1 MTIALIA
8 IALVLFLAIATWN
21 RLTRLRQL
29 GDNAWAD
36 IDVQL
41 KRRHDLI
48 PQVVSVVKGHASYE
62 RGTLEAVVQAR
73 AGAMGASGP
82 AARASAE
89 EPVAAGLN
97 RIFALSEAYPELR
110 AMESFRSLQTTLADI
125 EDHLQ
130 NARRYYNAV
139 VRDFNT
145 AIAQFPSNLIA
156 RAMGFGAR
164 EYFGLDDRGEA
175 ATPGVALALLLG
187 LLGATPAAAQER
199 SLAIERFATTIR
211 VNQDATLDIEEA
223 IAARFTGKWNG
234 IYRTVPVEYRTP
246 QGFNWSVR
254 LDLLGATDGS
264 GQPLQVEANRE
275 RHYIKYKIW
284 VPGAEDA
291 SRVVVLRYR
300 VHNGLRFFEDHDELY
315 WNATGDEWDVPLGFA
330 TAQIE
335 LPAGATGL
343 RAAAFTGA
351 VGSTANDAVIDTSGT
366 TVSFALQRGLGFR
379 EGLTVVVGWNKG
391 LVTEPTAGDRAFGFF
406 RSNWPLLIPIPVF
419 LLAFAVW
426 RRRGKDPHA
435 RPIAVQYEPPS
446 DLTPAEA
453 GTLLD
458 NAADMRDITAT
469 MVDLAVRG
477 YIKIEEREESKLFG
491 LIKDEEF
498 VLHRLKEGADEAKL
512 AAHERLVLDGI
523 FASRGSAVSLSDLED
538 EFYPEL
544 PGIREGIFARLLTH
558 GYYRSRPDKVQAGWA
573 AGAIGFGFLIAMG
586 GGFIAAKLSLTAVP
600 FIVAGVLSTLILMGF
615 AAVMPAR
622 TEAGARA
629 LEKVLGFEEFLR
641 RVESPQFANVKKTP
655 ELFDRCLPYAMAF
668 GVEKKWAKAFEGIY
682 RDPPRWYAGPG
693 FSHFSVTNFS
703 GRLSGFTTA
712 AGTSMASSPR
722 SSSGSGF
729 SGGGSSGGG
738 GGGGGGGGF

>member
-8 IALVLFLAIATWN
+8 IALVLVFGILTWN

-29 GDNAWAD
+29 ADNAWAD

-48 PQVVSVVKGHASYE
+48 PQVVSVVKGHANYE
-62 RGTLEAVVQAR
+62 RGTLESVVEAR
-73 AGAMGASGP
+73 SGAMS
-82 AARASAE
+82 AATPSAKAAAE
-89 EPVAAGLN
+89 EPLAAGLH

-110 AMESFRSLQTTLADI
+110 AMESFRSLQTTLSDI

-145 AIAQFPSNLIA
+145 AIAQFPANLMA
-156 RAMGFGAR
+156 GTMGFEAR
-164 EYFGLDDRGEA
+164 EFFGLDDRREA
-175 ATPGVALALLLG
+175 ATPNVALALCLALV
-187 LLGATPAAAQER
+187 LAAPAAAQER
-199 SLAIERFATTIR
+199 SLAIERFSATIQVR
-211 VNQDATLDIEEA
+211 PDATLDIEEA
-223 IAARFTGKWNG
+223 IAVRFNGKWNG
-234 IYRTVPVEYRTP
+234 IYRTVPVQYRTP

-254 LDLLGATDGS
+254 LDLIGAVDGS
-264 GQPLQVEANRE
+264 GQALTVEANRE

-330 TAQIE
+330 TAQIV
-335 LPAGATGL
+335 LPEGATGI
-343 RAAAFTGA
+343 RTAAFTGA
-351 VGSTANDAVIDTSGT
+351 QGSTASEATIDTSGNT
-366 TVSFALQRGLGFR
+366 ISFALQRGLGFR

-391 LVTEPTAGDRAFGFF
+391 LVTEPTTSDKALGFLAT
-406 RSNWPLLIPIPVF
+406 NWPLAIPIPVF
-419 LLAFAVW
+419 LIAFTMW
-426 RRRGKDPHA
+426 RRRGRDPEE
-435 RPIAVQYEPPS
+435 RPVVVQYEPPEN
-446 DLTPAEA
+446 LTPAEA
-453 GTLLD
+453 GTLID

-477 YIKIEEREESKLFG
+477 FIRIEEREQEKLFG
-491 LIKDEEF
+491 LIKNEEF
-498 VLHRLKEGADEAKL
+498 VLHRLNQAGEKEL
-512 AAHERLVLDGI
+512 AGHERRVIDGI
-523 FASRGSAVSLSDLED
+523 FESRGLEVALSDLKN
-538 EFYPEL
+538 EFYTKL
-544 PGIREGIFARLLTH
+544 PGIKDGIFGRLLTH
-558 GYYRSRPDKVQAGWA
+558 GFYRARPDKVAGGWA
-573 AGAIGFGFLIAMG
+573 AGAIGVGFLIAFG
-586 GGFIAAKLSLTAVP
+586 GSFVAAKLSLTAVP
-600 FIVAGVLSTLILMGF
+600 FIVAGVLSTIILMAF

-629 LEKVLGFEEFLR
+629 LEKVKGFEEFLR
-641 RVESPQFANVKKTP
+641 RVESPQYAHVMKTP

-668 GVEKKWAKAFEGIY
+668 GVEAKWAKAFEGIY
-682 RDPPRWYAGPG
+682 REPPRWYVGPG
-693 FSHFSVTNFS
+693 YGHFSVTNFS
-703 GRLSGFTTA
+703 GRMASFTSS
-712 AGTSMASSPR
+712 AGTSMSSAPR

-729 SGGGSSGGG
+729 SGGSSGGG